1 MKGIIYKP
9 LFFFN
14 VIANL
19 HFFFLS
25 LDNVGLKFKY
35 QFDDI
40 IAAGNLKKHKNSEV
54 DEPVSKKMKLNDN
67 KITTILE
74 YSSVQLPVS
83 PFIDYLEKYSN
94 AFVNQCLKYSNN
106 SHKTTD

>member
-1 MKGIIYKP
+1 
-9 LFFFN
+9 
-14 VIANL
+14 
-19 HFFFLS
+19 
-25 LDNVGLKFKY
+25 VGLKFKY

-74 YSSVQLPVS
+74 YSSVQRTINEILPLSQVVYV
-83 PFIDYLEKYSN
+83 IG
-94 AFVNQCLKYSNN
+94 
-106 SHKTTD
+106 KTFPKTQLS